1 MDLDKSS
8 LLRLVY
14 LLQYLLVRVVRLY
27 KLVLAD
33 PAAQADDIRHLILL
47 LGQSLGDHLVS
58 FLPVTFLLPPIQCEC
73 IMKDDCCILSVL
85 LSVRDCLQ
93 VLNQL
98 HHFVIVLDLPEQ
110 GLNNCKLGFI

>member
-47 LGQSLGDHLVS
+47 LGQGLGDYLVS
-58 FLPVTFLLPPIQCEC
+58 FLPVTALLPPIQHNE
-73 IMKDDCCILSVL
+73 
-85 LSVRDCLQ
+85 R
-93 VLNQL
+93 
-98 HHFVIVLDLPEQ
+98 
-110 GLNNCKLGFI
+110 